1 MLVEGR
7 GYFTE
12 TRVWSGLFPAVI
24 SGSRGT
30 IPLALLAPQKRP
42 SSHTPQKTNYLSTPL
57 PPVWCQLSEP
67 GITIDSQHRID
78 STAEAGQMSAK
89 HWTSTANCHRW
100 QMTFSDLSY
109 SFIVHY
115 HSHTSHGTARQ
126 KFWHE
131 NFFFGFF
138 KLGVMR
144 ECIRVTLFTGH
155 TYSRSEYTLYLV
167 PSIPLKVFYR
177 FISIFWDITVES
189 FLTYIRVIPI
199 SWDSPF
205 TPKETIF
212 FQNSC
217 VESTHSLLY
226 HQWSH
231 PAGPR

>member
-1 MLVEGR
+1 MCGLVYFQLSSADLVELSHWPSWR
-7 GYFTE
+7 LRSAPLP
-12 TRVWSGLFPAVI
+12 TRLKRLITSQHPSLRSGVNLASLGDHRLPTPNRQY
-24 SGSRGT
+24 SGSRTDVRQTLKRVQPPATDDRWLLVIYHIHLLFT
-30 IPLALLAPQKRP
+30 ITHKHLTAQHVK
-42 SSHTPQKTNYLSTPL
+42 NF
-57 PPVWCQLSEP
+57 
-67 GITIDSQHRID
+67 GIKI
-78 STAEAGQMSAK
+78 
-89 HWTSTANCHRW
+89 
-100 QMTFSDLSY
+100 
-109 SFIVHY
+109 
-115 HSHTSHGTARQ
+115 
-126 KFWHE
+126 
-131 NFFFGFF
+131 FFGFF

-177 FISIFWDITVES
+177 FISIFWDTTVES